1 MKAEGK
7 PVNPKRD
14 ALTKA
19 LKEQLGIG
27 NHIDIDFQDTAI
39 AFADK
44 TDEELKKTAW
54 LFGMMNKH
62 WLVGIGA
69 KIGMTAIKMH
79 LPFVESVVKGTIFRQ
94 FCGGTTLLES
104 TENIE
109 RLYESNIVSILD
121 YGAEGKTSEEDYN
134 LTMNENIRAIE
145 FASNHESAWMIS
157 TKISGLARFEL
168 LEKVSANLSLSVA
181 EQEEWLSVEKRINAV
196 CFNARQFN
204 VGVMIDAEES
214 WVQPAIDQL
223 TQEMMLRYN
232 QEKVIVYNTFQ
243 MYRKDRLA
251 FLKDSFIHSQ
261 QNGYILGAKLV
272 RGAYMEKE
280 RKRAEEMGYD
290 SPINED
296 KLSTDQCFNEGL
308 QFCIE
313 HYEKI
318 AFCNATH
325 NEKSCML
332 MAQLIAQKGIDKK
345 HPHLLFAQLY
355 GMSDNLTY
363 NLANYGFRA
372 AKYMVYG
379 SVREVVPYL
388 IRRAEENS
396 SVTGDMTR
404 EHKFVVEELKR
415 RGLN

>member
-1 MKAEGK
+1 MKSEGK
-7 PVNPKRD
+7 PVNKKRE
-14 ALTKA
+14 ALTKSLRA
-19 LKEQLGIG
+19 QLGVG
-27 NHIDIDFQDTAI
+27 NHIDIDFQNTEI

-44 TDEELKKTAW
+44 TDEEVKKTAW

-69 KIGMTAIKMH
+69 KLGMTAIKMH

-104 TENIE
+104 TKTIE

-121 YGAEGKTSEEDYN
+121 YGAEGKTTEDDYN
-134 LTMNENIRAIE
+134 LTMNENIRALE
-145 FASNHESAWMIS
+145 FAANHESAWMIS
-157 TKISGLARFEL
+157 TKISGLARFGL
-168 LEKVSANLSLSVA
+168 LEKITDGESLTEEEQSEWASV
-181 EQEEWLSVEKRINAV
+181 VKRINAI
-196 CFNARQFN
+196 CFNARQLK

-214 WVQPAIDQL
+214 WIQPAIDQL
-223 TQEMMLRYN
+223 TQEMMQRYN
-232 QEKVIVYNTFQ
+232 QETAVVYNTFQ
-243 MYRKDRLA
+243 MYRKDRLS
-251 FLKDSFIHSQ
+251 FLQDSFIHSE
-261 QNGYILGAKLV
+261 QNGYFLGAKLV

-280 RKRAEEMGYD
+280 RKRAAELEYI
-290 SPINED
+290 SPIHED
-296 KLSTDQCFNEGL
+296 KVSTDKSFNEGL
-308 QFCIE
+308 QFCLE

-332 MAQLIAQKGIDKK
+332 MAQLIAQKGLDKK

-363 NLANYGFRA
+363 NLAEYGFRV

-404 EHKFVVEELKR
+404 EHKFVIQEMKR